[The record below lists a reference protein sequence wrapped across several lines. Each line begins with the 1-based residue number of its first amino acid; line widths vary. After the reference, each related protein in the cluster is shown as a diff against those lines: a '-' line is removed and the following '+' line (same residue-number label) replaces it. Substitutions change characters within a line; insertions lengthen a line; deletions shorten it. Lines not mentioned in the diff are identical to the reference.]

1 MAKRHNT
8 FRFFEFQPTKN
19 KKTAFAWPTQLIG
32 PHVAYT
38 TLIIR
43 NKFFFQIIYL
53 FLKRRFHCPR
63 FYISKSL
70 QLKNNYTKEALCF
83 VFITITLWL
92 GQWIALSQVES
103 SNFKDFDTC

>member
-43 NKFFFQIIYL
+43 NNIFFPNYL
-53 FLKRRFHCPR
+53 FIFKKEVSLSPILYFK
-63 FYISKSL
+63 IS
-70 QLKNNYTKEALCF
+70 
-83 VFITITLWL
+83 TI
-92 GQWIALSQVES
+92 EE
-103 SNFKDFDTC
+103 